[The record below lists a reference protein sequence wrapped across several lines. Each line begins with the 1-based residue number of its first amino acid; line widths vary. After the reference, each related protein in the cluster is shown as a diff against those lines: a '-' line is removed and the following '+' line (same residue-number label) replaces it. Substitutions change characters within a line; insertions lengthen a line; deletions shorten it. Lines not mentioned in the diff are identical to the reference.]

1 MIEDVE
7 GAAPASEKIAGAV
20 SELDAKFARED
31 VTLYLVLCAE
41 QWPKEKAFEKLLAA
55 REPVAKT

>member
-1 MIEDVE
+1 
-7 GAAPASEKIAGAV
+7 
-20 SELDAKFARED
+20 
-31 VTLYLVLCAE
+31 VLCAE